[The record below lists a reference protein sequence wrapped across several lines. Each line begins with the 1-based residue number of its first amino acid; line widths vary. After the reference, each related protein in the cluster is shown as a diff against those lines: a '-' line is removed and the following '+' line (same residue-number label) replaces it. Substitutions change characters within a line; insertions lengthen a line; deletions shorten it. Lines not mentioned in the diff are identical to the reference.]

1 MTVEGASLDYGNTG
15 VYIVENG
22 VLRDIK
28 VQNAHLVNTDY
39 LSDDINDIYNEYDEL
54 DGISQ

>member
-1 MTVEGASLDYGNTG
+1 MEGASLDYGNTG

>member
-1 MTVEGASLDYGNTG
+1 MEGASLDYENTG
-15 VYIVENG
+15 VYVVENG
-22 VLRDIK
+22 GLRDIK